1 MNFTSFYHII
11 CFHWF
16 ELPEGVVN
24 GSKPPKAYAAD
35 LHRSSVCRF
44 LAACD
49 FFWSLCRGENGGIP
63 KSPSHW
69 WSFPEFS
76 LLKCSNDRMIWGYH
90 HFRKRQVL
98 SLSNKHKIMDFPSVF
113 MVLFLGDDNDDLKTG
128 TPPDQM
134 VDDCPYWPKIEKVMG
149 KRRISGW
156 CWLEPWNGLWLSKYI
171 GNGKS
176 SQLDELIFF
185 RGTETT
191 NQTTWVGFNVCFFGI
206 CFQSLP

>member
-1 MNFTSFYHII
+1 MRQTSTGLLCADSWRHVIFFGR
-11 CFHWF
+11 CA
-16 ELPEGVVN
+16 GV
-24 GSKPPKAYAAD
+24 K
-35 LHRSSVCRF
+35 
-44 LAACD
+44 
-49 FFWSLCRGENGGIP
+49 NGGIP

-191 NQTTWVGFNVCFFGI
+191 NQTTWVGFNVCFFCI